1 MRSPPKASPPKSVSS
16 PFTLHSAVPSHGSTT
31 AQDLLNEVMS
41 GRVTRSH
48 LESSA
53 PPALLFASELSHPQ
67 GHNIW
72 SASHEEKSLHFASQ
86 PNQTYQRHFGLD
98 SSQSTWTSSYPS
110 GTQDSHHDLVGVMP
124 SALHANQPQ
133 TIVPGLRVHQRIP
146 SASMAVGG
154 PSRPYPSYHAPGLQ
168 QDPFGYAAVVP
179 PIQQPHRSDVQDL
192 YGFGGGGFSANLT
205 NMNSVGLPP
214 SPLVQSTGKYRQ
226 NRQPSY
232 HQPSHSQQ
240 FSLDLLH
247 EPHLAPPHYAV
258 PPPPMSQQLWGNVG

>member
-1 MRSPPKASPPKSVSS
+1 MSS
-16 PFTLHSAVPSHGSTT
+16 PFTSHSAVPSHGSTT

-98 SSQSTWTSSYPS
+98 SSQSAWASSYPS
-110 GTQDSHHDLVGVMP
+110 GTQDSHHDLVGSMP

-133 TIVPGLRVHQRIP
+133 TIAPGPKVHQRIP
-146 SASMAVGG
+146 SGSMVVGG
-154 PSRPYPSYHAPGLQ
+154 APRPYPNYHALGLQ
-168 QDPFGYAAVVP
+168 QDPFGYPAVVP
-179 PIQQPHRSDVQDL
+179 PTQPPHRPDVQDL
-192 YGFGGGGFSANLT
+192 YGFRGGGEGGFSANPT
-205 NMNSVGLPP
+205 NMNSVGLSS
-214 SPLVQSTGKYRQ
+214 SPLVQNTGMYRQ
-226 NRQPSY
+226 TRPAPY

-247 EPHLAPPHYAV
+247 EPRLAPPYYGASS
-258 PPPPMSQQLWGNVG
+258 MSQQIWGNVG